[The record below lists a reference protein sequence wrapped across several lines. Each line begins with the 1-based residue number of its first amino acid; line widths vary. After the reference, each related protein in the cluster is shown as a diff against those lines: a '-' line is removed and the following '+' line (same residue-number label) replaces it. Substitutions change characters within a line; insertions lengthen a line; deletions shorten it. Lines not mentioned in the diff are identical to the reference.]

1 MRQANFKPEVNL
13 HTCLIFKGEI
23 INKKSKGTKQAE
35 ASEEVRGLTRHIIL
49 AIKKQMPN
57 HSPTEDPWPL
67 QPQLY
72 KFNEPLPTV
81 CKGIFARLKLHLKV
95 FSHV

>member
-1 MRQANFKPEVNL
+1 MRQANFKPGVNL

-35 ASEEVRGLTRHIIL
+35 ASEEVRGLTRHITL

-57 HSPTEDPWPL
+57 LS
-67 QPQLY
+67 
-72 KFNEPLPTV
+72 
-81 CKGIFARLKLHLKV
+81 
-95 FSHV
+95 FSHRGALATAALVIQV